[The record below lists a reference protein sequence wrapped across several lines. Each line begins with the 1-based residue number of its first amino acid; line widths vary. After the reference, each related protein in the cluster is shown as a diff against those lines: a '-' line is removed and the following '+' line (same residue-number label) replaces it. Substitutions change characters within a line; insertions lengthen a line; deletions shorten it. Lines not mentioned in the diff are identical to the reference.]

1 MLQAPAPA
9 VNERSGDR
17 VGELCPR
24 VFLFTFV
31 LRFSATF
38 TIFIV
43 SNQASATE
51 ASATEASANEASA
64 NEKNPR
70 EGLEGGRIQK
80 SRPKSHKKPAS
91 LMSRYA
97 IAAKRSMM
105 CGQLG
110 RLPPLSE
117 AAATARSR
125 GPTGRASIR
134 AADDVLEADLQSD
147 EILACFEEALGER
160 QPEMGTD
167 AAAGRE
173 ANAESAE
180 AAPRLEAAA
189 EQQREH
195 SLLAPTAGRGVEPVL
210 PDPVP
215 MLHTNSGGG
224 RRSCEPDAGAGQQI
238 GSAQLRAFSRGAAR
252 LLKGA

>member
-1 MLQAPAPA
+1 
-9 VNERSGDR
+9 
-17 VGELCPR
+17 
-24 VFLFTFV
+24 
-31 LRFSATF
+31 
-38 TIFIV
+38 
-43 SNQASATE
+43 
-51 ASATEASANEASA
+51 
-64 NEKNPR
+64 
-70 EGLEGGRIQK
+70 
-80 SRPKSHKKPAS
+80 
-91 LMSRYA
+91 
-97 IAAKRSMM
+97 MM
-105 CGQLG
+105 RGQRG
-110 RLPPLSE
+110 RLPPLSSE
-117 AAATARSR
+117 AAATVRSVRPR
-125 GPTGRASIR
+125 GPAGRASIR

-238 GSAQLRAFSRGAAR
+238 GSAAASEHSRAAR
-252 LLKGA
+252 RGGASEGAR

>member
-1 MLQAPAPA
+1 
-9 VNERSGDR
+9 
-17 VGELCPR
+17 
-24 VFLFTFV
+24 
-31 LRFSATF
+31 
-38 TIFIV
+38 
-43 SNQASATE
+43 
-51 ASATEASANEASA
+51 
-64 NEKNPR
+64 
-70 EGLEGGRIQK
+70 
-80 SRPKSHKKPAS
+80 
-91 LMSRYA
+91 
-97 IAAKRSMM
+97 MM
-105 CGQLG
+105 RGQLG

-117 AAATARSR
+117 AAATVRSR

-224 RRSCEPDAGAGQQI
+224 RLGCRRAPGGDGGA
-238 GSAQLRAFSRGAAR
+238 LRPRRPKTGVGIYGINEVIHLIQGCHCA
-252 LLKGA
+252 LLQKLCKMPKSQTLDP

>member
-1 MLQAPAPA
+1 
-9 VNERSGDR
+9 
-17 VGELCPR
+17 
-24 VFLFTFV
+24 
-31 LRFSATF
+31 
-38 TIFIV
+38 
-43 SNQASATE
+43 
-51 ASATEASANEASA
+51 
-64 NEKNPR
+64 
-70 EGLEGGRIQK
+70 
-80 SRPKSHKKPAS
+80 
-91 LMSRYA
+91 
-97 IAAKRSMM
+97 MM
-105 CGQLG
+105 RGQLG

-117 AAATARSR
+117 AAATVRSR
-125 GPTGRASIR
+125 GPTGRASSR

-189 EQQREH
+189 EQQQEH

-224 RRSCEPDAGAGQQI
+224 RRSCEPDAGARQQI
-238 GSAQLRAFSRGAAR
+238 GSAAASILDYGSSCFSGTAGGKPGNSPPAKTTTTATMAQGATATKMERGARTRRHPTAQQSQDRASNHPKRAIRTMAAR
-252 LLKGA
+252 QTTSLQ

>member
-1 MLQAPAPA
+1 MLASEKKIQERGWRAGESKKA
-9 VNERSGDR
+9 VQK
-17 VGELCPR
+17 
-24 VFLFTFV
+24 
-31 LRFSATF
+31 AT
-38 TIFIV
+38 
-43 SNQASATE
+43 
-51 ASATEASANEASA
+51 
-64 NEKNPR
+64 
-70 EGLEGGRIQK
+70 K
-80 SRPKSHKKPAS
+80 SQRA
-91 LMSRYA
+91 SRYA

-105 CGQLG
+105 RGQLG

-117 AAATARSR
+117 AAATVRSR

-224 RRSCEPDAGAGQQI
+224 RRSCEPDAGEILPLTEPDGPSVAPVGRKSVGHRGQI
-238 GSAQLRAFSRGAAR
+238 FGFGRVITAVMR
-252 LLKGA
+252 LLCWLS

>member
-1 MLQAPAPA
+1 
-9 VNERSGDR
+9 
-17 VGELCPR
+17 
-24 VFLFTFV
+24 
-31 LRFSATF
+31 
-38 TIFIV
+38 
-43 SNQASATE
+43 
-51 ASATEASANEASA
+51 
-64 NEKNPR
+64 
-70 EGLEGGRIQK
+70 
-80 SRPKSHKKPAS
+80 
-91 LMSRYA
+91 
-97 IAAKRSMM
+97 MM
-105 CGQLG
+105 RGQLG

-134 AADDVLEADLQSD
+134 AADDVLETGLQSD

-215 MLHTNSGGG
+215 MLHTDKSGGTDIMA
-224 RRSCEPDAGAGQQI
+224 PNAV
-238 GSAQLRAFSRGAAR
+238 LSR
-252 LLKGA
+252 

>member
-1 MLQAPAPA
+1 M
-9 VNERSGDR
+9 R
-17 VGELCPR
+17 
-24 VFLFTFV
+24 
-31 LRFSATF
+31 
-38 TIFIV
+38 
-43 SNQASATE
+43 
-51 ASATEASANEASA
+51 
-64 NEKNPR
+64 
-70 EGLEGGRIQK
+70 
-80 SRPKSHKKPAS
+80 
-91 LMSRYA
+91 
-97 IAAKRSMM
+97 
-105 CGQLG
+105 GQLG

-117 AAATARSR
+117 AAATVRSR

-189 EQQREH
+189 EQQWEH

-210 PDPVP
+210 PDP
-215 MLHTNSGGG
+215 SFEFRCGG
-224 RRSCEPDAGAGQQI
+224 RRLIRADRSCEPDAGAGQQI